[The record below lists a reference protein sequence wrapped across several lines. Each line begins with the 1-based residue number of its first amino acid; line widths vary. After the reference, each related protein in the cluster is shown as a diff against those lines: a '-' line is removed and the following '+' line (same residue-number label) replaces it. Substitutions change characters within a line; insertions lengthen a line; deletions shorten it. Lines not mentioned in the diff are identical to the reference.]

1 MAQQEQW
8 QLGGNAP
15 EMYEQ
20 YLVPMVFAPLAS
32 LLLELAALQ
41 PGERVLDVACG
52 TGVVARLAAQD
63 VGPTGQVVGLD
74 LNPAMLAVAST
85 VSLPPGASIR
95 WQEGSAIA
103 LPFAAATFE
112 VVCCQQGLQFFPDW
126 GAALREMHRV
136 LVPGG
141 RVALGV
147 WRAIEE
153 NPGAAAFSAAVA
165 RYVSAEAGM
174 RARAPFALAE
184 AAALHALLTEA
195 EFRDVCI
202 RAAVYTTRVPPL
214 EEYVRRA
221 MATSPLADV
230 FAQMEDTTRA
240 ALVREVGTALQA
252 YRDAE
257 GLALPIATHLAVAY
271 T

>member
-1 MAQQEQW
+1 
-8 QLGGNAP
+8 
-15 EMYEQ
+15 MYER
-20 YLVPMVFAPLAS
+20 YSVPTAFGPLAS
-32 LLLELAALQ
+32 LLIKLAAIQ

-52 TGVVARLAAQD
+52 TGAVARLAVQD

-74 LNPAMLAVAST
+74 LNPAMLAVART
-85 VSLPPGASIR
+85 VPLPPGASIR
-95 WQEGSAIA
+95 WQEGSAVT
-103 LPFAAATFE
+103 LPFAAAAFE
-112 VVCCQQGLQFFPDW
+112 VVCCQQGLQFFPDR

-141 RVALGV
+141 RVVLGV

-165 RYVSAEAGM
+165 RYVSTEAGM
-174 RARAPFALAE
+174 RARAPFTLGE
-184 AAALHALLTEA
+184 AAALHTLLTEA
-195 EFRDVCI
+195 GFRDVCI
-202 RAAVYTTRVPPL
+202 RTAVYTTRCPPP
-214 EEYVRRA
+214 EEHVRQL

-240 ALVREVGTALQA
+240 ALVREVGTALQS
-252 YRDAE
+252 YRDGE
-257 GLALPIATHLAVAY
+257 ELALPIATYLAVAH

>member
-15 EMYEQ
+15 EMYER
-20 YLVPMVFAPLAS
+20 YLVPAAFGPLAS
-32 LLLELAALQ
+32 LLLELAAIQ

-52 TGVVARLAAQD
+52 TGAVARLAVQD

-74 LNPAMLAVAST
+74 LNPAMLAVART
-85 VSLPPGASIR
+85 VSLPPGASVR
-95 WQEGSAIA
+95 WQEGSADA
-103 LPFAAATFE
+103 LPFAAAAFE
-112 VVCCQQGLQFFPDW
+112 VVCCQQGLQFFPDR

-141 RVALGV
+141 RVVLGV

-165 RYVSAEAGM
+165 QYVSTEAGM
-174 RARAPFALAE
+174 RLRAPFALGE
-184 AAALHALLTEA
+184 EAALHALLMEA
-195 EFRDVCI
+195 GFCDVRI
-202 RAAVYTTRVPPL
+202 RAAVYTVRCPPP
-214 EEYVRRA
+214 EEHIRRM
-221 MATSPLADV
+221 MAASPLADV

-240 ALVREVGTALQA
+240 ALVREVGTALQS
-252 YRDAE
+252 YRDEE

-271 T
+271 R

>member
-15 EMYEQ
+15 EMYER
-20 YLVPMVFAPLAS
+20 YLVPAAFGPLAS
-32 LLLELAALQ
+32 LLLELAAIQ

-52 TGVVARLAAQD
+52 TGAVARLAVQD

-74 LNPAMLAVAST
+74 LNPAMLAVART
-85 VSLPPGASIR
+85 VSLPPGASVR
-95 WQEGSAIA
+95 WQEGSADA
-103 LPFAAATFE
+103 LPFAAAAFE
-112 VVCCQQGLQFFPDW
+112 VVCCQQGLQFFPDR

-141 RVALGV
+141 RVVLGV
-147 WRAIEE
+147 WRAIED

-174 RARAPFALAE
+174 RARAPFTLGE
-184 AAALHALLTEA
+184 AAALHALLTA
-195 EFRDVCI
+195 AGFRDVCI
-202 RAAVYTTRVPPL
+202 RTAVHTVRFASL
-214 EEYVRRA
+214 EEHVRRA
-221 MATSPLADV
+221 MVTSPLADV

-240 ALVREVGTALQA
+240 ALVREVGTALQS
-252 YRDAE
+252 YRDGE
-257 GLALPIATHLAVAY
+257 GLALPSATHLAVAY

>member
-1 MAQQEQW
+1 MARQEQW

-15 EMYEQ
+15 EMYER
-20 YLVPMVFAPLAS
+20 YSVPTAFGP
-32 LLLELAALQ
+32 LAALLIDLAAIQ

-52 TGVVARLAAQD
+52 TGAVARLAIQH

-74 LNPAMLAVAST
+74 LNPAMLAVART
-85 VSLPPGASIR
+85 VPLSPGASIR

-103 LPFAAATFE
+103 LPFAEATFE
-112 VVCCQQGLQFFPDW
+112 VVCCQQGLQFFPDR

-141 RVALGV
+141 RVVLGV

-153 NPGAAAFSAAVA
+153 NPGAAAFSAALA
-165 RYVSAEAGM
+165 RYVSAEAGV

-195 EFRDVCI
+195 GLRDVRI
-202 RAAVYTTRVPPL
+202 HTASYTTRHPSP
-214 EEYVRRA
+214 EDYVWQ
-221 MATSPLADV
+221 MMVTSPLADV

-240 ALVREVGTALQA
+240 ALVREVGTALQS
-252 YRDAE
+252 YRDEE

-271 T
+271 R